1 MSVEFGNFVFTNFKA
16 SFSPVLMDF
25 SLTGP
30 DQKLKKNVEG
40 SIKINNLLYKASLVL
55 ASFPF

>member
-30 DQKLKKNVEG
+30 DQKLKKMWKG
-40 SIKINNLLYKASLVL
+40 LLK
-55 ASFPF
+55 

>member
-1 MSVEFGNFVFTNFKA
+1 MFKLGIFTNFKV

-30 DQKLKKNVEG
+30 DQKLKKKNVEG

>member
-1 MSVEFGNFVFTNFKA
+1 
-16 SFSPVLMDF
+16 MDF
-25 SLTGP
+25 SLTGL
-30 DQKLKKNVEG
+30 DQKFKKNNMEG

>member
-1 MSVEFGNFVFTNFKA
+1 MFKLGIFTNFKA
-16 SFSPVLMDF
+16 CFSPVLMDF
-25 SLTGP
+25 LLTGL
-30 DQKLKKNVEG
+30 DQKLKKNNMEG

>member
-1 MSVEFGNFVFTNFKA
+1 MFKLGIFTNFKA
-16 SFSPVLMDF
+16 CFSPVLMDF
-25 SLTGP
+25 LLTGA